1 MASKTVIR
9 STGTPFYQLRDGPIW
24 AFEEGVGDMVQAQS
38 FLFTLALGIFFS
50 RHVYSMHGI
59 FPLRNM
65 PFISSLNECEFF
77 SPVVVCINV
86 FFLYKYMYACS
97 HYFSKLPTPLKIQ
110 MVQPHCESRRRVL
123 PGV

>member
-24 AFEEGVGDMVQAQS
+24 AFEEGVGDMVQAQG

-50 RHVYSMHGI
+50 RHVYSMHDI

-77 SPVVVCINV
+77 SPVVVCMNV
-86 FFLYKYMYACS
+86 FFVQVHVCLQSLFFKITHPS
-97 HYFSKLPTPLKIQ
+97 QNSSGPTPL
-110 MVQPHCESRRRVL
+110 
-123 PGV
+123 